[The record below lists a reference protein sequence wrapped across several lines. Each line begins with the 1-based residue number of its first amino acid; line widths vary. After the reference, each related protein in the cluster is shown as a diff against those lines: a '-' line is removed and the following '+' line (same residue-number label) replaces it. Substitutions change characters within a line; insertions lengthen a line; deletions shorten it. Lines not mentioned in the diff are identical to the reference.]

1 VVLNTMNAPFAE
13 YALNADEMAR
23 WEKLIALR
31 NDVNAVL
38 ETARAAKRIGKPLEA
53 AVALRPGDGEAKA
66 LLDDLSGM
74 DLAMKMAEHAEKL
87 GVETVNAF
95 VQSLD
100 LEGPVKKVITDE
112 GTYEAKAVI
121 IASGATHSKLGAQGE
136 NQYAGMGV
144 SYCATCDG
152 AFYRGKDVLVVGG
165 GDVAVEDAIFL
176 ARGCNKVYVVHR
188 RDELRAAK
196 VLQESLLALPN
207 VEMVWNSNLK
217 SITGGMKVE
226 NATVVNKFDQS
237 ERTIPVAGV
246 FIAVGITPRS
256 EFARNHV
263 SMDEKGYIIA
273 DETGTTSVPGVFAAG
288 DVRTK
293 QLRQVVTAVADG
305 ANAATAVSDFIKN

>member
-1 VVLNTMNAPFAE
+1 MYDLIIIGAGPAGLSAAI
-13 YALNADEMAR
+13 YASRAR
-23 WEKLIALR
+23 LS
-31 NDVNAVL
+31 
-38 ETARAAKRIGKPLEA
+38 
-53 AVALRPGDGEAKA
+53 AVAIEQNFVNGGQIIDTYEIDNYPGLPGI
-66 LLDDLSGM
+66 SGM
-74 DLAMKMAEHAEKL
+74 DLAAKMAEHAEKL
-87 GVETVNAF
+87 GVETVYGF
-95 VQSLD
+95 VQNLD
-100 LEGPVKKVITDE
+100 LTGPVKKVETDE

-136 NQYAGMGV
+136 NQFAGMGV

-196 VLQESLLALPN
+196 ILQESLLSLPN
-207 VEMVWNSNLK
+207 VEMVWNSNLR
-217 SITGGMKVE
+217 SVNGGMKVE
-226 NATVVNKFDQS
+226 SATVVNKLDQS
-237 ERTIPVAGV
+237 ERTIPVSGV

-273 DETGTTSVPGVFAAG
+273 DETGATSVPGVFAAG

-305 ANAATAVSDFIKN
+305 ANAVTSAEKYLLTI

>member
-1 VVLNTMNAPFAE
+1 MYDLIIIGAGPAGLSAAIYASRARLSAVVIEQNF
-13 YALNADEMAR
+13 
-23 WEKLIALR
+23 
-31 NDVNAVL
+31 VNGGQIIDTY
-38 ETARAAKRIGKPLEA
+38 EIDNY
-53 AVALRPGDGEAKA
+53 PGLPGI
-66 LLDDLSGM
+66 SGM
-74 DLAMKMAEHAEKL
+74 DLAAKMAEHAEKL
-87 GVETVNAF
+87 GVETVYGF
-95 VQSLD
+95 VQNLD
-100 LEGPVKKVITDE
+100 LTGPVKKVETDE

-136 NQYAGMGV
+136 NQFAGMGV

-196 VLQESLLALPN
+196 ILQESLLSLPN
-207 VEMVWNSNLK
+207 VEMVWNSNLR
-217 SITGGMKVE
+217 SVNGGMKVE
-226 NATVVNKFDQS
+226 SATVVNKLDQS
-237 ERTIPVAGV
+237 ERTIPVSGV

-256 EFARNHV
+256 EFARNQV

-273 DETGTTSVPGVFAAG
+273 DETGATSVPGVFAAG

-305 ANAATAVSDFIKN
+305 ANAVTSAEKYLLTI

>member
-1 VVLNTMNAPFAE
+1 MYDLIIIGAGPAGLSAAI
-13 YALNADEMAR
+13 YASRARLNAIVIEQ
-23 WEKLIALR
+23 
-31 NDVNAVL
+31 NYVNGGQIIDTY
-38 ETARAAKRIGKPLEA
+38 EIDNY
-53 AVALRPGDGEAKA
+53 PGLPG
-66 LLDDLSGM
+66 LSGM

-176 ARGCNKVYVVHR
+176 ARGCNKVYVMHR

-305 ANAATAVSDFIKN
+305 ANAVTSVEKYLLTL

>member
-1 VVLNTMNAPFAE
+1 MYDLIIIGAGPAGLSAAI
-13 YALNADEMAR
+13 YASRARLNAVVIEQ
-23 WEKLIALR
+23 
-31 NDVNAVL
+31 NYVNGGQIIDTY
-38 ETARAAKRIGKPLEA
+38 EIDNY
-53 AVALRPGDGEAKA
+53 PGLPGI
-66 LLDDLSGM
+66 SGM
-74 DLAMKMAEHAEKL
+74 DLAAKMAEHAEKL
-87 GVETVNAF
+87 GVETVYGF
-95 VQSLD
+95 VQNLD
-100 LEGPVKKVITDE
+100 LTGPVKKVETDE

-136 NQYAGMGV
+136 NQFAGMGV

-196 VLQESLLALPN
+196 ILQESLLSLPN
-207 VEMVWNSNLK
+207 VEMVWNSNLR
-217 SITGGMKVE
+217 SVNGGMKVE
-226 NATVVNKFDQS
+226 SATVVNKLDQS
-237 ERTIPVAGV
+237 ERTIPVSGV

-273 DETGTTSVPGVFAAG
+273 DETGATGVPGVFAAG

-305 ANAATAVSDFIKN
+305 ANAVTSVEKYLLTL

>member
-1 VVLNTMNAPFAE
+1 MYDLIIIGAGPAGLSAAI
-13 YALNADEMAR
+13 YASRARLNAIVIEQ
-23 WEKLIALR
+23 
-31 NDVNAVL
+31 NYVNGGQIIDTY
-38 ETARAAKRIGKPLEA
+38 EIDNY
-53 AVALRPGDGEAKA
+53 PGLPG
-66 LLDDLSGM
+66 LSGM

-217 SITGGMKVE
+217 SITGG
-226 NATVVNKFDQS
+226 
-237 ERTIPVAGV
+237 
-246 FIAVGITPRS
+246 GITPRS

-305 ANAATAVSDFIKN
+305 ANAVTSVEKYLLTL

>member
-1 VVLNTMNAPFAE
+1 MYDLIIIGAGPAGLSAAI
-13 YALNADEMAR
+13 YASRARLNAIVIEQ
-23 WEKLIALR
+23 
-31 NDVNAVL
+31 NYVNGGQIIDTY
-38 ETARAAKRIGKPLEA
+38 EIDNY
-53 AVALRPGDGEAKA
+53 PGLPG
-66 LLDDLSGM
+66 LSGM

-95 VQSLD
+95 VQSLN
-100 LEGPVKKVITDE
+100 LNGPVKKVITDE

-196 VLQESLLALPN
+196 VLQESLLSLPN

-226 NATVVNKFDQS
+226 NATVVNKLDQT
-237 ERTIPVAGV
+237 ERTIPVSGV

-263 SMDEKGYIIA
+263 DMDEKGYIVA
-273 DETGTTSVPGVFAAG
+273 NETGATSVPGVFAAG

-305 ANAATAVSDFIKN
+305 ANAVTSVEKYLLTL

>member
-1 VVLNTMNAPFAE
+1 MYDLIIIGAGPAGLSAAI
-13 YALNADEMAR
+13 YASRARLNAIVIEQ
-23 WEKLIALR
+23 
-31 NDVNAVL
+31 NYVNGGQIIDTY
-38 ETARAAKRIGKPLEA
+38 EIDNY
-53 AVALRPGDGEAKA
+53 PGLPG
-66 LLDDLSGM
+66 LSGM

-217 SITGGMKVE
+217 SITGG
-226 NATVVNKFDQS
+226 
-237 ERTIPVAGV
+237 V

-305 ANAATAVSDFIKN
+305 ANAVTSVEKYLLTL

>member
-1 VVLNTMNAPFAE
+1 
-13 YALNADEMAR
+13 
-23 WEKLIALR
+23 
-31 NDVNAVL
+31 
-38 ETARAAKRIGKPLEA
+38 
-53 AVALRPGDGEAKA
+53 
-66 LLDDLSGM
+66 M
-74 DLAMKMAEHAEKL
+74 DLAAKMAEHAEKL
-87 GVETVNAF
+87 GVETVYGF
-95 VQSLD
+95 VQNLD
-100 LEGPVKKVITDE
+100 LTGPVKKVETDE

-136 NQYAGMGV
+136 NQFAGMGV

-196 VLQESLLALPN
+196 ILQESLLSLPN
-207 VEMVWNSNLK
+207 VEMVWNSNLR
-217 SITGGMKVE
+217 SVNGGMKVE
-226 NATVVNKFDQS
+226 SATVVNKLDQS
-237 ERTIPVAGV
+237 ERTIPVSGV

-273 DETGTTSVPGVFAAG
+273 DETGATSVPGVFAAG

-305 ANAATAVSDFIKN
+305 ANAVTSAEKYLLTI

>member
-1 VVLNTMNAPFAE
+1 M
-13 YALNADEMAR
+13 
-23 WEKLIALR
+23 KIAVYCGSTVG
-31 NDVNAVL
+31 NDPAY
-38 ETARAAKRIGKPLEA
+38 
-53 AVALRPGDGEAKA
+53 
-66 LLDDLSGM
+66 
-74 DLAMKMAEHAEKL
+74 AEHAEKL
-87 GVETVNAF
+87 GVETVNGF

-100 LEGPVKKVITDE
+100 LTGPVKKVITDE

-121 IASGATHSKLGAQGE
+121 IASGATHSKLGAEGE
-136 NQYAGMGV
+136 NQYGGMGV

-176 ARGCNKVYVVHR
+176 ARGCNKVYVCHR

-196 VLQESLLALPN
+196 VLQERLLALPN

-226 NATVVNKFDQS
+226 KATVVNKLDQS
-237 ERTIPVAGV
+237 ERTIPVSGV
-246 FIAVGITPRS
+246 FIAVGIQPRS

-263 SMDEKGYIIA
+263 DMDEKGYIVA
-273 DETGTTSVPGVFAAG
+273 DETGATSVPGVFAAG

-305 ANAATAVSDFIKN
+305 ANAVTSVEKYLLTL